1 MTQNSDSSQ
10 NNTERPRPSLGEQLR
25 VTLVILLGAG
35 GVFGGIWLLDA
46 IAH

>member
-1 MTQNSDSSQ
+1 MSGRSTDSSQ
-10 NNTERPRPSLGEQLR
+10 NASQRPSFGAQMA
-25 VTLVILLGAG
+25 VTVVILVATC